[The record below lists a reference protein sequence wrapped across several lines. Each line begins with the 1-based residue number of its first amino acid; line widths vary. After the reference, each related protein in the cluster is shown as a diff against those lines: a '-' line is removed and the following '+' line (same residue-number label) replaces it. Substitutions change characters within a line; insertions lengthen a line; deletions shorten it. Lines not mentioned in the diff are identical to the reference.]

1 MRTADRA
8 QTSVNMKK
16 TEQKTKQAYVRPAV
30 WQYAIDADSELLAQS
45 PNVQPGGGGG
55 GGITIVPPTE
65 DNDDD
70 EITGAK
76 KFDLWEEE

>member
-1 MRTADRA
+1 M
-8 QTSVNMKK
+8 NKN
-16 TEQKTKQAYVRPAV
+16 EQKTKQAYVRPAV

-45 PNVQPGGGGG
+45 PNVQPGGGGSG
-55 GGITIVPPTE
+55 GHISIVPPTE

-76 KFDLWEEE
+76 KFDLWEE

>member
-1 MRTADRA
+1 
-8 QTSVNMKK
+8 MKK
-16 TEQKTKQAYVRPAV
+16 TEQKQKQAYVRPAV
-30 WQYAIDADSELLAQS
+30 WQYAIDADSEILAQS
-45 PNVQPGGGGG
+45 PFVQPGGGGG

-76 KFDLWEEE
+76 KFDLWEEEE

>member
-1 MRTADRA
+1 M
-8 QTSVNMKK
+8 NKN
-16 TEQKTKQAYVRPAV
+16 EQKTKQAYVRPAV
-30 WQYAIDADSELLAQS
+30 WQYAIDADSEILAQS

-55 GGITIVPPTE
+55 GSITIVPPTE

-76 KFDLWEEE
+76 KFDRWEEEWFKIQELKN

>member
-1 MRTADRA
+1 MRTAKGRK
-8 QTSVNMKK
+8 NNKHMKK

-55 GGITIVPPTE
+55 GHISIVPPTE

-76 KFDLWEEE
+76 KFDLWEE

>member
-1 MRTADRA
+1 
-8 QTSVNMKK
+8 MKK
-16 TEQKTKQAYVRPAV
+16 TEQKQAYVRPAV
-30 WQYAIDADSELLAQS
+30 WQYAIDADSEILAQS

-55 GGITIVPPTE
+55 GHISIVPPTE

-76 KFDLWEEE
+76 KFDLWEEEE